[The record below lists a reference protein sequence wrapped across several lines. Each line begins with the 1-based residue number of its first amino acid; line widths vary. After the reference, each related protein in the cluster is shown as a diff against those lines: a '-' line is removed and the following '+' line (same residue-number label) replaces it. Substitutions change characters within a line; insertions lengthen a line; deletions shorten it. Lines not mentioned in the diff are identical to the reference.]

1 MTVVE
6 KPEKMRKAYL
16 GFLLAAKLHAQN
28 DNDWRMSQQGE
39 DLFIKGETW
48 EQEVPSDDLQKQPE
62 RISRNPNPTHDVPSS
77 QDTDSA
83 VVQDG

>member
-6 KPEKMRKAYL
+6 SPEKMRKAYL

-28 DNDWRMSQQGE
+28 NNDWRKNQKDE

-48 EQEVPSDDLQKQPE
+48 EQQVPSDDERKQPE
-62 RISRNPNPTHDVPSS
+62 RTSRNPNPIHDVPSS
-77 QDTDSA
+77 QEIDSA